1 MSRKVLVTGGS
12 GFIGSHIVDE
22 LVKKKYKVTILDKIH
37 PKRKDVKF
45 IRSNNLKLNFLKKIT
60 KNIDYVFHLAA
71 VSDIN
76 KVGKN
81 PIYTI
86 ENNILTTAYLLEASR
101 FNSVKKFLFAS
112 SIYVHGEAGNLY
124 TTSKKTSEL
133 IIKDYSLLY
142 NLKYTILRFSTA
154 FGERNR
160 NVDVVSIF
168 VRRCLENLNIY
179 IHGDGK
185 QTRNFFNV
193 ADIAVASVAALSKKF
208 TNKSVT
214 IGAKVNT
221 KIIDLAKK
229 IINLTKSKS
238 KIVIKKKKKRFDDF
252 DSKRIKKIDNK
263 NFIKLNKKYNLELD
277 LKNYIKT
284 VKVK

>member
-1 MSRKVLVTGGS
+1 MSKKVLVTGGS
-12 GFIGSHIVDE
+12 GFIGSHIVDQ
-22 LVKKKYKVTILDKIH
+22 LVKKKYKVTIIDKIQA
-37 PKRKDVKF
+37 KRKDVKY
-45 IRSNNLKLNFLKKIT
+45 IRSNNLKLNFLKKAT

-76 KVGKN
+76 KVSSN

-86 ENNILTTAYLLEASR
+86 ENNILATAYLLEASR
-101 FNSVKKFLFAS
+101 FNNVKKFLFAS
-112 SIYVHGEAGNLY
+112 SMYAHGRAGNLY
-124 TTSKKTSEL
+124 TTSKKASEL
-133 IIKDYSLLY
+133 MIKDYSLLY
-142 NLKYTILRFSTA
+142 NLKYTILRFPTA

-168 VRRCLENLNIY
+168 IRRCFKNLNIY

-193 ADIAVASVAALSKKF
+193 KDIAEASVTALSKKF
-208 TNKSVT
+208 TNRSMTLGTK
-214 IGAKVNT
+214 INT

-229 IINLTKSKS
+229 IIKLTKSKS
-238 KIVIKKKKKRFDDF
+238 KIIIIKKKKRFDDF
-252 DSKRIKKIDNK
+252 DSKKINKIDNK

-284 VKVK
+284 LKVN